1 MNDYIADMNAL
12 KPLLRAAANSMM
24 WLHIESV
31 AGSGNVLDIVDK
43 KLVIE
48 KRTAGI
54 NSRGNQT
61 YRILTLS
68 WQAEQLSS
76 GVLILRD
83 SLKIRRSVLTGHLGT
98 RDLSEISKTSKRKKP
113 EKFWTSVAAT
123 LEPELR

>member
-68 WQAEQLSS
+68 WQAEQLAQFL
-76 GVLILRD
+76 VL
-83 SLKIRRSVLTGHLGT
+83 RREAGGGGGRRLHV
-98 RDLSEISKTSKRKKP
+98 I
-113 EKFWTSVAAT
+113 
-123 LEPELR
+123 

>member
-1 MNDYIADMNAL
+1 MKRYIERSFLSQYLFCYFLLGNMNDYIADMNAL

-68 WQAEQLSS
+68 WQVKQLSS
-76 GVLILRD
+76 GVLMPRE
-83 SLKIRRSVLTGHLGT
+83 SLKIWSLAWTGHLGT
-98 RDLSEISKTSKRKKP
+98 ST
-113 EKFWTSVAAT
+113 
-123 LEPELR
+123 